1 KTTQTPLVFYARAL
15 STMADP
21 SIPTKAEIDAA
32 FSPALYGMM
41 IGLSLYGIALAQV
54 AYYYRKFP
62 MDANYW
68 KILTGSLLV
77 LDSLHIFSLAAGIHD
92 WFLIERLSFRYP
104 T

>member
-1 KTTQTPLVFYARAL
+1 
-15 STMADP
+15 MADP

-32 FSPALYGMM
+32 FSPALYD
-41 IGLSLYGIALAQV
+41 SLA
-54 AYYYRKFP
+54 P
-62 MDANYW
+62 MPATD
-68 KILTGSLLV
+68 IPSFRV